1 MFIKNINGMHMDYID
16 AITIVDKTGYIVYSV
31 RFNPRFDGESNEKE
45 SKKIMNKSFLE
56 TFPSLSAEDST
67 IIKCLKDG
75 MPIYKNNQMYYDY
88 NGALLNTQ
96 NITIPIIQKGKIL
109 AAIEL
114 SKDMTTIQ
122 DLSNEYK
129 KNNKVVVHCNRSGI
143 NKNNHTSVQYS
154 FEDIIT
160 RNHEMIENINKA
172 KLISNSP
179 SSVLIYGET
188 GTGKELFVQSIHYYS
203 ARRNK
208 PFIAQNCA
216 ALPES
221 LFESILFGTVKGAF
235 TGSIDKKGLFE
246 LADEGTL
253 FLDEINAMPIH
264 LQAKLLRV
272 LQDGVIRRIGDHK
285 DRKVNVRI
293 IAAMNINPVEAI
305 KNKQIREDIF
315 YRLNGI
321 SIKLVPLRERK
332 EDIPL
337 LVKYFIEKYNSLLNA
352 SVCGVTK
359 EVNEFFSLYSW
370 PGNVREMQHVIEA
383 TINVIKRGKIG
394 IKHLPAYLNDIKKN
408 TNYYEETDSI
418 KPLNDVIAVVEKE
431 MIKKALEKAGWN
443 VSKAARLLKLPRQTL
458 QYKIIK
464 YQINNEDVSSY

>member
-1 MFIKNINGMHMDYID
+1 MNIDYID
-16 AITIVDKTGYIVYSV
+16 AITIVDKTGSIVYSV
-31 RFNPRFDGESNEKE
+31 RYNPRFDDESNEKE
-45 SKKIMNKSFLE
+45 SKKITNTKFLE
-56 TFPSLSAEDST
+56 TFSRLPMEDST

-75 MPIYKNNQMYYDY
+75 VPIYKKNQMYYDY
-88 NGALLNTQ
+88 KGIVLNTQ

-109 AAIEL
+109 AAIEF
-114 SKDMTTIQ
+114 SKDMTAIQ
-122 DLSNEYK
+122 DLSNE
-129 KNNKVVVHCNRSGI
+129 KNNKVVVNCNSINI
-143 NKNNHTSVQYS
+143 NKDNNLNIEYS

-188 GTGKELFVQSIHYYS
+188 GTGKELFVQSIHNYS
-203 ARRNK
+203 TRRNK
-208 PFIAQNCA
+208 PFIPQNCA

-235 TGSIDKKGLFE
+235 TGAIDKKGIFE
-246 LADEGTL
+246 LADGGTL
-253 FLDEINAMPIH
+253 FLDEINSMPIH
-264 LQAKLLRV
+264 LQSKLLRV

-305 KNKQIREDIF
+305 SNKQFREDIF

-337 LVKYFIEKYNSLLNA
+337 LVKYFITKYNLVLNA

-359 EVNEFFSLYSW
+359 EVNDFLSLYSW
-370 PGNVREMQHVIEA
+370 SGNVREMQHVIEA
-383 TINVIKRGKIG
+383 AMNVVKKGKIK
-394 IKHLPAYLNDIKKN
+394 IKHLPEYLNDISKTQKN
-408 TNYYEETDSI
+408 YEETERI
-418 KPLNDVIAVVEKE
+418 KPLNDVIEVVEKK
-431 MIKKALEKAGWN
+431 MIKKALEKAGGN
-443 VSKAARLLKLPRQTL
+443 VSKASRLLKLPRQTL

-464 YQINNEDVSSY
+464 YQINNKDVSSY